1 MDQVPVVKK
10 SISKELLFGEYE
22 SAQRECAIHS
32 QLDHPNIIKM
42 LAYTE
47 TEKDF
52 VIILEHC
59 NQANYVKE
67 SVLDC

>member
-1 MDQVPVVKK
+1 
-10 SISKELLFGEYE
+10 
-22 SAQRECAIHS
+22 
-32 QLDHPNIIKM
+32 M